1 MFKNQLED
9 SPPEYQDMR
18 TNTSSAT
25 DIQTDNVEDNKE
37 VHISQLSQLV
47 SELVDG
53 DNLSEFLLE
62 LPLTLR
68 KKKILFLKLPKE
80 FGMNLQK
87 AMDTNESEFNPILF

>member
-53 DNLSEFLLE
+53 DNLSEFLLDVTFDVE
-62 LPLTLR
+62 EEENSISQIAER
-68 KKKILFLKLPKE
+68 IRDE
-80 FGMNLQK
+80 F
-87 AMDTNESEFNPILF
+87 AESDGY